1 MARCML
7 AFLAAAVLCTAVLA
21 QEVTPAHKG
30 KHGGVEDSYS
40 TYDSS
45 TQRYRPVRDAVHSTA
60 RGLAP
65 AWQSRH
71 MHASCTSR

>member
-30 KHGGVEDSYS
+30 KHGYIDGYS

-45 TQRYRPVRDAVHSTA
+45 AQRYRPVRDAVHSTA

-65 AWQSRH
+65 TWQLLH
-71 MHASCTSR
+71 VHASLTYR